1 MSTTFHFEITTPNG
15 KEFAAEVTQV
25 SLPTVDGEITIL
37 AHHEPIVSLLVPGE
51 LRIVV
56 NGEMRPYA
64 IAGGVLEVQNNR
76 AVVLADAA
84 EHVEA
89 IDEQR
94 AEEARKRA
102 EELMKEGKLDEEM
115 YAETSAALERNLAR
129 LKVARKYKHR
139 GHKGI
144 TQEGVLHE

>member
-1 MSTTFHFEITTPNG
+1 MDSFHFEITTPDG
-15 KEFAAEVTQV
+15 QAFAADVTQV
-25 SLPTVDGEITIL
+25 SLPTVDGEITVL
-37 AHHEPIVSLLVPGE
+37 ARHEPLVSMLVPGE
-51 LRIVV
+51 LRIVQ
-56 NGEMRPYA
+56 NGEIQPYA

-76 AVVLADAA
+76 AIVLADAA
-84 EHVEA
+84 EPAEA

-102 EELMKEGKLDEEM
+102 EELMREGKLDEEV
-115 YAETSAALERNLAR
+115 YAETSALLERNLAR

>member
-1 MSTTFHFEITTPNG
+1 MSESFHFEITTPNG
-15 KEFAAEVTQV
+15 QAFAAEVTQV

-37 AHHEPIVSLLVPGE
+37 AHHEPLVSILVPGE
-51 LRIVV
+51 LRIVQ
-56 NGEMRPYA
+56 NGEMEPYA
-64 IAGGVLEVQNNR
+64 IAGGVVEVQENR

-84 EHVEA
+84 EHVQA

-102 EELMKEGKLDEEM
+102 EELMKEGKLDEEV
-115 YAETSAALERNLAR
+115 YAETSAILERNLAR

-139 GHKGI
+139 GHTGV

>member
-1 MSTTFHFEITTPNG
+1 MSESFHFEITTPSG
-15 KEFAAEVTQV
+15 QQFSAEITQV
-25 SLPTVDGEITIL
+25 SLPTVDGEITVL
-37 AHHEPIVSLLVPGE
+37 AHHEPLVSMLVPGE
-51 LRIVV
+51 LRIVQ
-56 NGEMRPYA
+56 NGETHPYA

-89 IDEQR
+89 IDEEQ

-102 EELMKEGKLDEEM
+102 EELMREGKLDEEM
-115 YAETSAALERNLAR
+115 YAETSALLERNLAR

-139 GHKGI
+139 GHRGV